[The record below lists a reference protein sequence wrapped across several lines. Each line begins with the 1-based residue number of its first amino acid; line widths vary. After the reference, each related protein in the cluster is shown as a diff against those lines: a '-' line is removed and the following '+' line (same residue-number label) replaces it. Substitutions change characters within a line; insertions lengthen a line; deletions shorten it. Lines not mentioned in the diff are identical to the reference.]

1 VEWKEPNDP
10 SNPDDVAAAEREMQM
25 TTGTVAN
32 PIFGKDGD
40 WPQVI
45 KDLVA
50 EKSKAQGLESSR
62 LPEFTQ
68 EEIDSLKGNVP
79 SCDFLTII
87 AVFFVC
93 IFILV
98 PLYIKHTVFDR

>member
-10 SNPDDVAAAEREMQM
+10 SNPDDVAAAEREMHM

-50 EKSKAQGLESSR
+50 EKSKAQGLKSSR

-68 EEIDSLKGNVP
+68 KEIVMIRGKT
-79 SCDFLTII
+79 LTLTFSICHYYPYLAKI
-87 AVFFVC
+87 C
-93 IFILV
+93 FIL
-98 PLYIKHTVFDR
+98 HTEVL